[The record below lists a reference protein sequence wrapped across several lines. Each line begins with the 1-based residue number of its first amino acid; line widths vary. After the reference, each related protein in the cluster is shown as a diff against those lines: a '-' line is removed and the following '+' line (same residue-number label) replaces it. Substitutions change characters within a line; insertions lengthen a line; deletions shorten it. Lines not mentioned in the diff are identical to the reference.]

1 MLEIVNFFKKET
13 YNDDVFGSTV
23 FFATVFAVLDILIRT
38 GQLKIIIP
46 EDFVAVNISVK
57 LENLL
62 AISPCLV
69 LLFFALL
76 NVMMSK
82 SYTGK
87 EDQEKS
93 LIQYYSILTGVCL
106 IYTLYRF
113 FVACGLV
120 VSEQAIKPSALDNGV
135 VRILLVIVSYS
146 LIFIFFVFTTIFK
159 VESAHRKREK
169 WDISSLKSKKEY
181 NTITFQFDNKL
192 NDEQIIEII
201 GVIKNVVH
209 DKTDVNLSLLL
220 QEFEKVLYLNI
231 SANSITLGQ
240 IDKKYDSYNEEYGFF
255 LSFWAVIEQ
264 LNKHFTEFQYKYHT
278 IISHEK
284 YMIMP
289 IDMNNPLGVGNIKI
303 VKYNK

>member
-1 MLEIVNFFKKET
+1 
-13 YNDDVFGSTV
+13 
-23 FFATVFAVLDILIRT
+23 
-38 GQLKIIIP
+38 
-46 EDFVAVNISVK
+46 VAVNISVK

-62 AISPCLV
+62 AISPCLA

-76 NVMMSK
+76 KVMMGK

-106 IYTLYRF
+106 IYTLFRF

-159 VESAHRKREK
+159 IESAHRKRET
-169 WDISSLKSKKEY
+169 WDISSLKSKKDY

-192 NDEQIIEII
+192 NDEQINEII
-201 GVIKNVVH
+201 RIIK
-209 DKTDVNLSLLL
+209 
-220 QEFEKVLYLNI
+220 
-231 SANSITLGQ
+231 
-240 IDKKYDSYNEEYGFF
+240 
-255 LSFWAVIEQ
+255 
-264 LNKHFTEFQYKYHT
+264 
-278 IISHEK
+278 
-284 YMIMP
+284 P
-289 IDMNNPLGVGNIKI
+289 
-303 VKYNK
+303 